1 MRTAMV
7 VINEGVG
14 NGIIVAPLLAAL
26 EQCHPG
32 WRYFMAPNIAL
43 DTDWV
48 RSAAGIQGASGKFP
62 ALWRRFLP
70 ADREALWKF
79 IDRHGVELIVN
90 LRMESAEEDGNYFEF
105 RAEATKNGVE
115 CWDMHE
121 LGERPRRL
129 PFGEQAAGLL
139 RAHDVPVD
147 LNRPA
152 WLADRRKPRP
162 GVVGCYVGASAAVK
176 RWPPGDWSA
185 LITQLG
191 DRGLTAEVAVGP
203 GADEQALA
211 RRLSSSPVVSGTAF
225 LHSLEALRDWIAGLD
240 VLVSNDTLAVHLAAA
255 LGCPVVTLY
264 LATDGAIWSPVA
276 APDVARAVQSTI
288 ALSCSYMKPNGTC
301 RRYYSGC
308 PAPCAA
314 GVRPADVL
322 IELDQLEW
330 SARRAGHQEQEVVK

>member
-1 MRTAMV
+1 MA

-14 NGIIVAPLLAAL
+14 NGIIAAPLLAAF
-26 EQCHPG
+26 ERRHPR

-43 DTDWV
+43 DTEWV
-48 RSAAGIQGASGKFP
+48 RTAVGMRGASGTFP

-70 ADREALWKF
+70 TDREELWNF
-79 IDRHGVELIVN
+79 IDRNGVDLVVN

-105 RAEATKNGVE
+105 RAEATRRGVE
-115 CWDMHE
+115 CWDLHE
-121 LGERPRRL
+121 LGERPQRL
-129 PFGEQAAGLL
+129 PFAEQAAGLL
-139 RAHDVPVD
+139 RVHDVPVD

-152 WLADRRKPRP
+152 WLADRRQPRP

-176 RWPPGDWSA
+176 RWPVDDWST
-185 LITQLG
+185 LITQLD
-191 DRGLTAEVAVGP
+191 DRGLNVEVAVGL
-203 GADEQALA
+203 GADERALA
-211 RRLSSSPVVSGTAF
+211 GQLSSAPGITDTVF
-225 LHSLEALRDWIAGLD
+225 PHSLEALRDWIAGLD

-264 LATDGAIWSPVA
+264 LATDGDIWSPVA
-276 APDVARAVQSTI
+276 APEVSRIVQSAF

-301 RRYYSGC
+301 RRYYTGC

-330 SARRAGHQEQEVVK
+330 SMRQFRHQEAVK

>member
-1 MRTAMV
+1 MV

-26 EQCHPG
+26 ERSHPG

-43 DTDWV
+43 DTEWV
-48 RSAAGIQGASGKFP
+48 RSAVGMQGASGAFP

-70 ADREALWKF
+70 ADREALWGF
-79 IDRHGVELIVN
+79 IDRAGVELVVN
-90 LRMESAEEDGNYFEF
+90 LRMEFAEEDGNYFAF
-105 RAEATKNGVE
+105 RAEAEKRGVE
-115 CWDMHE
+115 CWDLHE
-121 LGERPRRL
+121 LGKRPQRL

-139 RAHDVPVD
+139 RAHSVPVD
-147 LNRPA
+147 LSRPA
-152 WLADRRKPRP
+152 WLADRRRPRP
-162 GVVGCYVGASAAVK
+162 DVVGCYVGASAAVK
-176 RWPPGDWSA
+176 RWPPGDWST
-185 LITQLG
+185 LITYLD
-191 DRGLTAEVAVGP
+191 DRGLSVEVAVGP

-211 RRLSSSPVVSGTAF
+211 HRLSSAPAVTDTVF
-225 LHSLEALRDWIAGLD
+225 LHSLEALRDWIAGLG

-264 LATDGAIWSPVA
+264 LATDGDIWSPVA
-276 APDVARAVQSTI
+276 PPDVSRAVQSAI

-301 RRYYSGC
+301 RRYYAGC

-322 IELDQLEW
+322 IELDQLNW
-330 SARRAGHQEQEVVK
+330 GRPQASHQEVVK

>member
-14 NGIIVAPLLAAL
+14 NGIIAAPLLAAF
-26 EQCHPG
+26 ERSHPG
-32 WRYFMAPNIAL
+32 WTYFMAPNIAL
-43 DTDWV
+43 DTEWV
-48 RSAAGIQGASGKFP
+48 RTAVGMQGASGTFP

-70 ADREALWKF
+70 AHREELWNFLDRN
-79 IDRHGVELIVN
+79 GVELVVN

-105 RAEATKNGVE
+105 RADATKRGVE
-115 CWDMHE
+115 CWDLHE
-121 LGERPRRL
+121 LGERPQRR

-139 RAHDVPVD
+139 RAHNVPVD
-147 LNRPA
+147 LNPA
-152 WLADRRKPRP
+152 WLAGRRQRRP

-176 RWPPGDWSA
+176 RWPTDEWST
-185 LITQLG
+185 LIRRLD
-191 DRGLTAEVAVGP
+191 DRGLDVEVAVGL
-203 GADEQALA
+203 AEDEQALA
-211 RRLSSSPVVSGTAF
+211 RRLSSTPGVTGTVF

-240 VLVSNDTLAVHLAAA
+240 VLVGNDTLAAHLAAA

-264 LATDGAIWSPVA
+264 LATDGDIWSPMA
-276 APDVARAVQSTI
+276 APEVSRVVQSAV

-301 RRYYSGC
+301 RRYYTGC

-330 SARRAGHQEQEVVK
+330 SMRQVGHRELAK

>member
-14 NGIIVAPLLAAL
+14 NGIIAAPLLAAF
-26 EQCHPG
+26 ERSDPG

-43 DTDWV
+43 DTEWV
-48 RSAAGIQGASGKFP
+48 RTAVGMHGASGTFP

-70 ADREALWKF
+70 AHREGLWNFLDRN
-79 IDRHGVELIVN
+79 GVELVVN

-105 RAEATKNGVE
+105 RAEATKRGVE
-115 CWDMHE
+115 CWDLHE
-121 LGERPRRL
+121 LGERPQRL

-139 RAHDVPVD
+139 RAHNVPVD
-147 LNRPA
+147 LNPA
-152 WLADRRKPRP
+152 WLADRRQPRP

-176 RWPPGDWSA
+176 RWPADEWST
-185 LITQLG
+185 LITRLD
-191 DRGLTAEVAVGP
+191 DRGLDVEVAVGL
-203 GADEQALA
+203 AEDEQALA
-211 RRLSSSPVVSGTAF
+211 RRLSSTPGVTDTVF

-240 VLVSNDTLAVHLAAA
+240 VLVSNDTLAAHLAAA

-264 LATDGAIWSPVA
+264 LATDGDIWSPMA
-276 APDVARAVQSTI
+276 APEVSRVVQSAV

-301 RRYYSGC
+301 RRYYTGC

-322 IELDQLEW
+322 SELDQLEW
-330 SARRAGHQEQEVVK
+330 SMRQVGHREVVK

>member
-26 EQCHPG
+26 ERRHPG

-43 DTDWV
+43 DAEWV
-48 RSAAGIQGASGKFP
+48 RSAVGIHGASGVFP

-70 ADREALWKF
+70 ADREALWDF
-79 IDRHGVELIVN
+79 IDRTGVELVVN
-90 LRMESAEEDGNYFEF
+90 LRMEFAEEDGNYLGF
-105 RAEATKNGVE
+105 RAEATKRGVE
-115 CWDMHE
+115 CWDLHE
-121 LGERPRRL
+121 LGGRPQRL

-139 RAHDVPVD
+139 RAHNVPVD

-152 WLADRRKPRP
+152 WLADRRQSRP

-176 RWPPGDWSA
+176 RWPPGDWST
-185 LITQLG
+185 LITHLG
-191 DRGLTAEVAVGP
+191 DRGLTVEVAVGL

-211 RRLSSSPVVSGTAF
+211 RRLSSAPVVADTVF

-264 LATDGAIWSPVA
+264 LATDGDIWSPVA
-276 APDVARAVQSTI
+276 APDVSRAVQSAI

-301 RRYYSGC
+301 RRYYVGC

-322 IELDQLEW
+322 IELDQLQW
-330 SARRAGHQEQEVVK
+330 SGRRASHQEVVK